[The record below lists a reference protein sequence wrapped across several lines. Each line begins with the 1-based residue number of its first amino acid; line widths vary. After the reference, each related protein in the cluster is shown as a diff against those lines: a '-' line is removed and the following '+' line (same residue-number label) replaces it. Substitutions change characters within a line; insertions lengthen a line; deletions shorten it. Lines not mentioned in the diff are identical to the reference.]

1 MFAEGLMRR
10 VASITTVCPRRLE
23 AVSVNGVKETA
34 GSPVSTVMEAELKAV
49 VVTKPLELVI
59 IDVPATARGSDGTG
73 VDAITTWKVSVETA
87 GVGVGVPG
95 SVVGVGVLVDGTV
108 GVADAVLTG
117 VFVRVGVNVFV
128 GVGVRVA
135 VGVCVGVL
143 VTAAVAVGVG
153 FGPPGL

>member
-1 MFAEGLMRR
+1 MRR
-10 VASITTVCPRRLE
+10 VALITTVWPRRLE
-23 AVSVNGVKETA
+23 AESVNGVKETA

-49 VVTKPLELVI
+49 VVTTPLEFVI
-59 IDVPATARGSDGTG
+59 MDAPATVRGSDGTG

-95 SVVGVGVLVDGTV
+95 IVVGVGVLVDGTV

-135 VGVCVGVL
+135 GGVCVGVL
-143 VTAAVAVGVG
+143 VTAAVGV
-153 FGPPGL
+153 